1 MDLSAINTLIAA
13 TIPPLILYIGYRIER
28 RFKSDQEA
36 KQKEQDTIERKHSA
50 RIQFEL
56 DGKVFGPQKGIF
68 IAELTVVLH
77 NKGLIRNVVN
87 DLHLNVRGI
96 EDGADIELFKNG
108 KQQGNIDKL
117 IKFPIRIIDTDI
129 LQKRNE
135 KDGFF
140 VEPGVIQKFT
150 YVASIPDNIRF
161 VLVRSG
167 FKYHEKSKHSVQK
180 VFELKKET
188 GHNE

>member
-1 MDLSAINTLIAA
+1 MNLETINTLIAA
-13 TIPPLILYIGYRIER
+13 TIPLLIIYVGYRLER
-28 RFKSDQEA
+28 RHKSDQEA
-36 KQKEQDTIERKHSA
+36 KQKEQDTLERKHKD

-56 DGKVFGPQKGIF
+56 DGKVFGPQKGTY
-68 IAELTVVLH
+68 IAEITVILH

-87 DLHLNVRGI
+87 ELHLNVRGI
-96 EDGADIELFKNG
+96 EDGTDIELFRNG
-108 KQQGNIDKL
+108 EQQGNIDAL
-117 IKFPIRIIDTDI
+117 IKFPVRIIDADM

-150 YVASIPDNIRF
+150 YVARIPDNFRF
-161 VLVRSG
+161 ILVRSG

-180 VFELKKET
+180 VFELNKQI
-188 GHNE
+188 GPL

>member
-1 MDLSAINTLIAA
+1 MNLETIDTLIAA
-13 TIPPLILYIGYRIER
+13 TIPLLILYIGYRIDR
-28 RFKSDQEA
+28 RLKSDQEA
-36 KQKEQDTIERKHSA
+36 KQKEQDTIERKHNA

-68 IAELTVVLH
+68 IAELTVILH
-77 NKGLIRNVVN
+77 NKGLIRNFVN

-96 EDGADIELFKNG
+96 ENDSNIELFKE
-108 KQQGNIDKL
+108 KDQKGNIDSL
-117 IKFPIRIIDTDI
+117 IKFPIKIIDTDM

-140 VEPGVIQKFT
+140 VEPGVLQKFT

-161 VLVRSG
+161 ILVRSN

-180 VFELKKET
+180 VFELQKET
-188 GHNE
+188 GHYE